1 MFSVMIRPMSATSP
15 MAIASPASDM
25 MFESTPN
32 RYITMN
38 EIPTESGSVLMIA
51 SELRRCSRKKNTT
64 SAAAIASWVSAS
76 LSVSIVSWMSVV
88 RS

>member
-25 MFESTPN
+25 MFESTPS
-32 RYITMN
+32 RYMTMK
-38 EIPTESGSVLMIA
+38 EIPTDSGNVLTIA
-51 SELRRCSRKKNTT
+51 SELRRWRRKKNTT
-64 SAAAIASWVSAS
+64 RAAAIASWVSAS
-76 LSVSIVSWMSVV
+76 PSVSMVSRTIPE